1 MRAPSRGGAC
11 NTIRGMPRRGGVES
25 AKELPSGRVPLAV
38 AGGDDPF
45 TEFVL
50 EHRASL
56 VRLAYVITGD
66 AYLAE
71 DLVQGTLLKAYR
83 FWDRVSAADSPRAY
97 VRQILVR
104 EHHSWRRRMSSR
116 EVVHPEPT
124 NLVPPIAFE
133 PSDRSGLEEAWNLL
147 ATLPPKQRTV
157 LALRYFDDLGDEDI
171 ATTMGVSAVTVRT
184 NASRGLS
191 TLRTQLQQTKD
202 NT

>member
-1 MRAPSRGGAC
+1 
-11 NTIRGMPRRGGVES
+11 VEN

-38 AGGDDPF
+38 ADGDDPF

-71 DLVQGTLLKAYR
+71 DLVQATLLKTYR

-104 EHHSWRRRMSSR
+104 EHLSWRRRMSSR
-116 EVVHPEPT
+116 EVVHPEPS
-124 NLVPPIAFE
+124 NLVPPLATE
-133 PSDRSGLEEAWNLL
+133 QPDSSDREEAWNLL

-157 LALRYFDDLGDEDI
+157 LALRYFDDLSDDDI
-171 ATTMGVSAVTVRT
+171 ATTMGISAVTVRT
-184 NASRGLS
+184 NASRALA
-191 TLRTQLQQTKD
+191 TLRARLQQTKD
-202 NT
+202 NA

>member
-1 MRAPSRGGAC
+1 MG
-11 NTIRGMPRRGGVES
+11 
-25 AKELPSGRVPLAV
+25 PSGRVPLGIAD
-38 AGGDDPF
+38 GSDPF
-45 TEFVL
+45 TEFTL

-71 DLVQGTLLKAYR
+71 DLVQGTLIKAYR

-104 EHHSWRRRMSSR
+104 EHLSWRRRMSSR

-124 NLVPPIAFE
+124 ILVPPLVTQLPDHSA
-133 PSDRSGLEEAWNLL
+133 REEAWHLL

-157 LALRYFDDLGDEDI
+157 LALRYFDDLSDEDI

-184 NASRGLS
+184 NASRGLA
-191 TLRTQLQQTKD
+191 TLRARLQQTKD
-202 NT
+202 YI